1 MAAFSDTVCLP
12 KEAAVTLA
20 HSVQPPVLHS
30 CPGMFVVDLLNLLRQ
45 SDRLH
50 IKTCVDEM
58 TT

>member
-12 KEAAVTLA
+12 KEAAVTLTCL
-20 HSVQPPVLHS
+20 VQPPVLHS

-50 IKTCVDEM
+50 TEPCVDEM